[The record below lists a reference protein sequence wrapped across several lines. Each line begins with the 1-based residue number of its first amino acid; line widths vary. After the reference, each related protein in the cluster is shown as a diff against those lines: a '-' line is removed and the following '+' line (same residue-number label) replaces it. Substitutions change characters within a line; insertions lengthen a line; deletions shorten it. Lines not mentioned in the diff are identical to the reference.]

1 MFSNRKFPFLPSLHM
16 TDVRRY
22 GPHKFAKILHSAF
35 VQLTGPM
42 LEYEINGHAEVK
54 SPPIE
59 SPDSSTPT
67 QTPIPLPPSTE
78 TPNPIPEMPKETE
91 TPAIPKPNATPA
103 DQPKENIPPPVSSN
117 SPTKPKDLRVL
128 LVEDNEINLKL
139 LIATM
144 RKLKITHSTA
154 SNGLEALN
162 AYKDCRGDFDVIFMD
177 ISMPV
182 MSGIDSTRHIRRFER
197 EEGLEPTRL
206 IALTGAANPNTR
218 QEAFSSG
225 VDLFLTK
232 PVPMRELRGMLE
244 DIRREAERILEET
257 RDV

>member
-1 MFSNRKFPFLPSLHM
+1 
-16 TDVRRY
+16 
-22 GPHKFAKILHSAF
+22 
-35 VQLTGPM
+35 VQNTGPIPD
-42 LEYEINGHAEVK
+42 YEINGHTEVK

-59 SPDSSTPT
+59 TPDSSTPT
-67 QTPIPLPPSTE
+67 HTPTPILPPTE
-78 TPNPIPEMPKETE
+78 IPNNVTGIPKQPETQPIPIPNTKPTE
-91 TPAIPKPNATPA
+91 
-103 DQPKENIPPPVSSN
+103 QPKENIPPAALST

-197 EEGLEPTRL
+197 DEGLEPTRL

>member
-1 MFSNRKFPFLPSLHM
+1 LH
-16 TDVRRY
+16 T
-22 GPHKFAKILHSAF
+22 AF
-35 VQLTGPM
+35 VQNPGPI
-42 LEYEINGHAEVK
+42 LESELNGHKEVK
-54 SPPIE
+54 SPAVE
-59 SPDSSTPT
+59 TPDSTPT
-67 QTPIPLPPSTE
+67 QTPIPTPLPTE
-78 TPNPIPEMPKETE
+78 TPINVSELPKEPE
-91 TPAIPKPNATPA
+91 AQSIPITSTKPSE
-103 DQPKENIPPPVSSN
+103 KENVTPTNNIPTTPQ
-117 SPTKPKDLRVL
+117 PKDLRVL

-144 RKLKITHSTA
+144 RKLRITHSTA
-154 SNGLEALN
+154 TNGLEALN
-162 AYKDCRGDFDVIFMD
+162 TYKDCHGAFDVIFMD

-244 DIRREAERILEET
+244 DLRREATRILEET
-257 RDV
+257 GGV

>member
-1 MFSNRKFPFLPSLHM
+1 MP
-16 TDVRRY
+16 D
-22 GPHKFAKILHSAF
+22 
-35 VQLTGPM
+35 
-42 LEYEINGHAEVK
+42 YEINGHMGVE
-54 SPPIE
+54 SLPIQP
-59 SPDSSTPT
+59 PDSSTPT
-67 QTPIPLPPSTE
+67 QTPTPVSLSNS
-78 TPNPIPEMPKETE
+78 TPNNVPE
-91 TPAIPKPNATPA
+91 IPKAPETQPVPMSDAKPA
-103 DQPKENIPPPVSSN
+103 DQLKENIPPAARPT
-117 SPTKPKDLRVL
+117 SPIKPKDLRVL

-244 DIRREAERILEET
+244 EIRREAERILEET
-257 RDV
+257 KDV

>member
-1 MFSNRKFPFLPSLHM
+1 MSLP
-16 TDVRRY
+16 T
-22 GPHKFAKILHSAF
+22 
-35 VQLTGPM
+35 
-42 LEYEINGHAEVK
+42 
-54 SPPIE
+54 E
-59 SPDSSTPT
+59 SPINIS
-67 QTPIPLPPSTE
+67 IP
-78 TPNPIPEMPKETE
+78 PKEPETQPISIPDAQTTE
-91 TPAIPKPNATPA
+91 
-103 DQPKENIPPPVSSN
+103 QPKENVPPTARPSS
-117 SPTKPKDLRVL
+117 PAKPKDLRVL

-177 ISMPV
+177 ISMPI